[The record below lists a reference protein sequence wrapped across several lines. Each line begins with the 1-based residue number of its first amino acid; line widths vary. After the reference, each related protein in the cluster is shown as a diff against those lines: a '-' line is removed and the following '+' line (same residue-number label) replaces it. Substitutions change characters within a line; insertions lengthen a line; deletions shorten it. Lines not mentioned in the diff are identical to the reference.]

1 MVMPVRISAWTDI
14 VRPLTIGAAV
24 YLVMRF
30 LVPHSLGEEQR
41 SLIGS
46 GAAFVIAMIVLGLDR
61 ARRA

>member
-1 MVMPVRISAWTDI
+1 MRISAWTDI
-14 VRPLTIGAAV
+14 FRPLIIGAAV

-41 SLIGS
+41 SLIG
-46 GAAFVIAMIVLGLDR
+46 GGVAFVVAMIVLGLDR